1 MSLFAVGNAQTVF
14 IKIMRLCFGAS
25 KVLHT
30 QPSILSLSDLS
41 FALPFPKIPKQHMCS
56 DVHMQGICEMTTS
69 TTMTIRLDPQLKAK
83 LGRLADGTRRSRSF
97 LAAEAVETYV
107 DRELAI
113 IEGIERGLADVEA
126 ARTVSHEDAMASLRQ
141 VIDAA
146 AGGAA

>member
-1 MSLFAVGNAQTVF
+1 
-14 IKIMRLCFGAS
+14 
-25 KVLHT
+25 
-30 QPSILSLSDLS
+30 
-41 FALPFPKIPKQHMCS
+41 
-56 DVHMQGICEMTTS
+56 MTTS
-69 TTMTIRLDPQLKAK
+69 TTMTIRLNPQLKAK

-126 ARTVSHEDAMASLRQ
+126 GRTVSHEDAMASLGQ

-146 AGGAA
+146 AGRTA